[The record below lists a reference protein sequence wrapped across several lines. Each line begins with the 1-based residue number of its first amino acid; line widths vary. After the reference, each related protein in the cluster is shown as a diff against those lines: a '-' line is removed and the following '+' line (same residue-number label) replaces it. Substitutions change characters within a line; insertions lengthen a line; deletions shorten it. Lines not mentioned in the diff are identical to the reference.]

1 MRRVL
6 VPLTI
11 SSGLPAVGSVLHDV
25 AGSTMGTSWSAR
37 CVLPAGCEDDALADG
52 LQLQLDTVVAQMSH
66 WESDSNLSRF
76 NNAPAG
82 SWHQLP
88 EQFYQVLAYALNVTR
103 DSGGA
108 YDPCAGALVNL
119 WGFGARTRY
128 DEAHFY
134 APADRAVHALLAR
147 GDRQRVE
154 LDPLQRR
161 IRQPGSVQ
169 LDLSSV
175 AKGYAVDQLARYLD
189 AAGIHHYLVE
199 VGGELRGAGMKPDG
213 QPWWVT
219 LEGVPDAGATD
230 PVVVAL
236 HGLAIATS
244 GDYRRYYQHEGQR
257 TSHTLDPRSGFP
269 IRNDVASVTV
279 IHREC
284 MAADALSTALTV
296 LGPEAGLRFAEQHK
310 LAARFLVRRGATLE
324 EVCSRAFKELLQ

>member
-25 AGSTMGTSWSAR
+25 GGSTMGTSWSAR
-37 CVLPAGCEDDALADG
+37 CALPPDSAEDVLAEG
-52 LQLQLDTVVAQMSH
+52 LQRQLDTVVAQMSH
-66 WESDSNLSRF
+66 WEMDSNLSRF
-76 NNAPAG
+76 NRAPAG

-88 EQFYQVLAYALNVTR
+88 AQFYDVLSYAQEVTR
-103 DSGGA
+103 ASAGA

-128 DEAHFY
+128 DESTFH
-134 APADRAVHALLAR
+134 APAHSAVQATLAR
-147 GDRQRVE
+147 REQVE

-161 IRQPGSVQ
+161 ARQPGGVQ

-219 LEGVPDAGATD
+219 LEGVPDAGALD

-236 HGLAIATS
+236 HGLSVATS
-244 GDYRRYYQHEGQR
+244 GDYRRVYRHAGER
-257 TSHTLDPRSGFP
+257 ASHTLDPRSGYP
-269 IRNDVASVTV
+269 ITHGVASVTV
-279 IHREC
+279 LHPEC

-296 LGPEAGLRFAEQHK
+296 LGPDEGLRFAEQHK
-310 LAARFLVRRGATLE
+310 LAARFLVRRGALLD
-324 EVCSRAFKELLQ
+324 EVCSSAFNELLQ

>member
-11 SSGLPAVGSVLHDV
+11 SSGLPPVGSVLHDV

-37 CVLPAGCEDDALADG
+37 CALPPANADDVLAEGM
-52 LQLQLDTVVAQMSH
+52 QLQLDTVVAQMSH
-66 WESDSNLSRF
+66 WEMDSNLSRF
-76 NNAPAG
+76 NRAPAG

-88 EQFYQVLAYALNVTR
+88 AQFYDVLAYAMDLAQA
-103 DSGGA
+103 SAAA

-128 DEAHFY
+128 DETTFH
-134 APADRAVHALLAR
+134 APADSPVQSILAR
-147 GDRQRVE
+147 REQME

-161 IRQPGSVQ
+161 ARQPGGVQ

-219 LEGVPDAGATD
+219 LEGVPDASASD
-230 PVVVAL
+230 EVVVAM

-244 GDYRRYYQHEGQR
+244 GDYRRFYEHDGER
-257 TSHTLDPRSGFP
+257 ASHTLDPRSGYP
-269 IRNDVASVTV
+269 IRNGVASVTV
-279 IHREC
+279 LHAEC

-296 LGPEAGLRFAEQHK
+296 LGPDDGLRFAEQHK
-310 LAARFLVRRGATLE
+310 LAARFLVRRGAMLE
-324 EVCSRAFKELLQ
+324 EVCSSAFNELLQ